1 MGGKVNSTKTWATR
15 SQAKSFMLWKGSTYI
30 YQIHVLKTQSSF
42 LQCSID
48 SRDWAY
54 IRIKKLDGNL
64 YSLVIY
70 RPDFFKTGVWC
81 IPAISTLRRLKWKDC
96 EFEISLFILL
106 ELTMQNKFLLLEYT
120 RKWSQIRK
128 GDKGAKLKRVNWGW
142 EPHMRQSTWR

>member
-15 SQAKSFMLWKGSTYI
+15 YQAQSFMLWKGNTYI
-30 YQIHVLKTQSSF
+30 YQIHVLKTQSRF

-48 SRDWAY
+48 SRDGAY
-54 IRIKKLDGNL
+54 IRIKELDGNL
-64 YSLVIY
+64 CSLVIH

-81 IPAISTLRRLKWKDC
+81 IPAIPTLRRLKWKDC
-96 EFEISLFILL
+96 EFEISLFIQL

-128 GDKGAKLKRVNWGW
+128 GDKGAKLKTVNCGW